1 MNRRKFLSM
10 SLVGG
15 TAGLYAAGT
24 KDFSIHCACDT
35 CDVSTKNWYLP
46 QYLDKAPNNLT
57 LKVRDTDSALGRYN
71 KSTKDISLRDVVKF
85 HGHMCDGVTFS
96 YLQIYAGLQKIFKDG
111 VIDRTDLAG
120 ACKNS
125 PCMVD
130 SLAYMTGARI
140 NFNTL
145 RIDATLGA
153 SHIIHRISTNKTYQV
168 KLFDS
173 FEPTALKKLEKKIKT
188 DLANNKPVS
197 PVDID
202 KAEKL
207 ADEFIYKL
215 LHTELEKLVEI
226 KELKN
231 YTFEPNS
238 DVSAFGKRSD
248 IVNKNVSRS

>member
-10 SLVGG
+10 SLAGG
-15 TAGLYAAGT
+15 TVGLYAAGQGN
-24 KDFSIHCACDT
+24 FSVHCACDASMT
-35 CDVSTKNWYLP
+35 NWYVP
-46 QYLDKAPNNLT
+46 KYLEEAPNNYIV
-57 LKVRDTDSALGRYN
+57 KVRDTDSALGRYN
-71 KSTKDISLRDVVKF
+71 KSTKDISITDVIKF

-96 YLQIYAGLQKIFKDG
+96 YLQIYAALQKIFKDG
-111 VIDRTDLAG
+111 VVDRTDLAG

-140 NFNTL
+140 NFKTL

-153 SHIIHRISTNKTYQV
+153 SHIIHRISTNETYQV

-173 FEPTALKKLEKKIKT
+173 EFPTALKKLEKKIKT
-188 DLANNKPVS
+188 NLANKEPVS
-197 PVDID
+197 PADID
-202 KAEKL
+202 QAEKL
-207 ADEFIYKL
+207 ADEFIYRL
-215 LHTELEKLVEI
+215 LHTDLEKLVEI
-226 KELKN
+226 KALKN
-231 YTFEPNS
+231 YTFKPNS

>member
-15 TAGLYAAGT
+15 AAGLYAAGPGN
-24 KDFSIHCACDT
+24 FSIHCACDASLS
-35 CDVSTKNWYLP
+35 DWYIP
-46 QYLDKAPNNLT
+46 QYLKDAPNNVV

-71 KSTKDISLRDVVKF
+71 KSTKDITIADIVKF
-85 HGHMCDGVTFS
+85 HGHMCDGVTCS

-111 VIDRTDLAG
+111 VVDRTDMAG

-130 SLAYMTGARI
+130 ALAYMTGARV
-140 NFNTL
+140 NFKTL
-145 RIDATLGA
+145 RIDPTLGS
-153 SHIIHRISTNKTYQV
+153 SHILHRISTNETYQV

-173 FEPTALKKLEKKIKT
+173 FEPTALKKVEKRIKT
-188 DLANNKPVS
+188 KLAKKQPVA
-197 PVDID
+197 PADID
-202 KAEKL
+202 EVEKL
-207 ADEFIYKL
+207 ADEFIHKL
-215 LHTELEKLVEI
+215 LYTELDKLVEI

-231 YTFEPNS
+231 YSFKPNS
-238 DVSAFGKRSD
+238 DMGAFGKRSD